1 MKFNVGDIFI
11 PEVPVEIVAE
21 LTEQHVEEHKASYF
35 TCEVNKDDVT
45 VTWFKNDKEIIP
57 SEKHQCRDDG
67 TSHTLIILDT
77 DQSDVAEY
85 SVVVSDKK
93 SSAKLHLDGMY
104 RYCDTFHIC
113 LILRKSI
120 LGVLD

>member
-1 MKFNVGDIFI
+1 MSNFCI

-45 VTWFKNDKEIIP
+45 VTWFKNDKEIVP
-57 SEKHQCRDDG
+57 SEKHQFRDEG
-67 TSHTLIILDT
+67 KSHTLIIVDT
-77 DQSDVAEY
+77 DKSDVGEY

-93 SSAKLHLDGMY
+93 SSAKLHLDGEWEM
-104 RYCDTFHIC
+104 FAMQ
-113 LILRKSI
+113 
-120 LGVLD
+120 